1 MIELS
6 SETGATKDFFMSD
19 DERTIFSFGFGFFLL
34 SLLAI
39 AAFHAAFYADEKKL
53 DAANKKIVALE
64 QDLANASA
72 RFSGLVQPERLRP
85 IVIQIFPHYRPIG
98 TGRAVAVKDMK

>member
-1 MIELS
+1 M
-6 SETGATKDFFMSD
+6 TD
-19 DERTIFSFGFGFFLL
+19 DEWTIFKFGGRFFIFAM
-34 SLLAI
+34 LAV
-39 AAFHAAFYADEKKL
+39 AVFHAVYGYNEKKL

-85 IVIQIFPHYRPIG
+85 IVMQIFPNYRPIG